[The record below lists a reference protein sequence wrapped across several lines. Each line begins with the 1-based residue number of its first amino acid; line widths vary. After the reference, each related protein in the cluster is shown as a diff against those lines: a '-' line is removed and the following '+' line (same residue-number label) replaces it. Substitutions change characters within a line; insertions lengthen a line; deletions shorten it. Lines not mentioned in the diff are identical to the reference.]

1 VSHGD
6 RGQYLIVLSSSQLV
20 RRLGVDV
27 EMYVVGNSSIARHK
41 YLRRVTLDTFLQYGE
56 DLYADKED
64 EPDLMRE
71 FVDTTFVSGIYKHIM
86 RSGVDYVFERGKGD
100 NKELRRQGRSV
111 SATVLCHLSPL
122 IYVQLS

>member
-1 VSHGD
+1 
-6 RGQYLIVLSSSQLV
+6 
-20 RRLGVDV
+20 
-27 EMYVVGNSSIARHK
+27 MYVVGNSSIARHK

-111 SATVLCHLSPL
+111 
-122 IYVQLS
+122 